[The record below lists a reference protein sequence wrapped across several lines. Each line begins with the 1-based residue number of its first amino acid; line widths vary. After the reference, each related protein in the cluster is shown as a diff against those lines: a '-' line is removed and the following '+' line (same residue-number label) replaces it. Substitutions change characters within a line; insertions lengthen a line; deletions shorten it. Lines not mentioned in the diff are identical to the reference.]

1 MPEFLT
7 KPVGNSVDKMLD
19 FCHKALE
26 LLDEWKKKL
35 DENPF
40 I

>member
-1 MPEFLT
+1 MPKFLT
-7 KPVGNSVDKMLD
+7 TPVGNSVDEMLD

-26 LLDEWKKKL
+26 YLNRLKNL